1 MYYLKD
7 IVTGQYAALK
17 KRRGKVRVEYRDR
30 PDNATFWSAVD
41 IAGYALDRL
50 EKSGAI
56 PPMTLAI
63 VREEI

>member
-1 MYYLKD
+1 M
-7 IVTGQYAALK
+7 
-17 KRRGKVRVEYRDR
+17 EYRDR

-41 IAGYALDRL
+41 IAGCALDWL